1 MRRARRGKVASDWLP
16 TTLLAIAALAGCTM
30 EPRYR
35 RPQADLASEW
45 PEAAPSAMSAAS
57 DIGWRE
63 FFADARLQKLIELAL
78 LHNPDARVA
87 RLNIA
92 AARAQYQIQRA
103 SLFPAISASA
113 IEEVEQ
119 YPAAVAG
126 IATSSPGSG
135 AAVPAVAAGSGVY
148 RYFDVGVGFTSY
160 ELDLFGRVQSLNRAR
175 LQQYLGYIET
185 RRSTEISVVAETA
198 SAYLTLLADQK
209 LRQITQDTLD
219 SQQNSL
225 QLVKMSFDGDVA
237 TALDFRQAQTTVAS
251 AQANLAQYDRQ
262 VAQDQNAL
270 VLLLGTPLPV
280 DLPQGSDLDAEKLLS
295 DLPAGVPSEVLTQ
308 RPDVLAAEHNLIA
321 ANANIGAARAAFF
334 PSISLTGN
342 FGTASTQLSGLFER
356 GSTAWTFS
364 PQISLPIFAGGANL
378 AGLHLAKAQKDIL
391 VTQYEQSIQSA
402 FREVADALVSRS
414 TLDRQLAADVA
425 LVEAAAE
432 SYRLSSMRFDNGVDN
447 YLGVLDSQRLLFG
460 AQQSLVDVK
469 LARLQNLVT
478 LYKALG
484 GGWREHTAAQ
494 AATPR

>member
-1 MRRARRGKVASDWLP
+1 
-16 TTLLAIAALAGCTM
+16 
-30 EPRYR
+30 
-35 RPQADLASEW
+35 
-45 PEAAPSAMSAAS
+45 
-57 DIGWRE
+57 
-63 FFADARLQKLIELAL
+63 
-78 LHNPDARVA
+78 
-87 RLNIA
+87 
-92 AARAQYQIQRA
+92 
-103 SLFPAISASA
+103 
-113 IEEVEQ
+113 
-119 YPAAVAG
+119 
-126 IATSSPGSG
+126 
-135 AAVPAVAAGSGVY
+135 
-148 RYFDVGVGFTSY
+148 
-160 ELDLFGRVQSLNRAR
+160 
-175 LQQYLGYIET
+175 
-185 RRSTEISVVAETA
+185 
-198 SAYLTLLADQK
+198 
-209 LRQITQDTLD
+209 
-219 SQQNSL
+219 
-225 QLVKMSFDGDVA
+225 
-237 TALDFRQAQTTVAS
+237 
-251 AQANLAQYDRQ
+251 
-262 VAQDQNAL
+262 
-270 VLLLGTPLPV
+270 
-280 DLPQGSDLDAEKLLS
+280 
-295 DLPAGVPSEVLTQ
+295 VLTQ